1 MAEKPILAKLTSDEQ
16 ITFEQAAEV
25 DGKVGPPTFTAAP
38 AYSGSIVSGATASPR
53 LPHDYV
59 IDLSGT
65 KVAKSAKVNLDHK
78 SNQRVGHITDFANDG
93 TALSMTGALSAKT
106 AFRDEVAQSASDQ
119 YPWNVS
125 IEGALSQREF
135 IPDGKSAVVNGRNV
149 SGPLFVFR
157 KAVISELAFCSRGA
171 DEGNAVTIAASAA
184 GENHM
189 NEFEQF
195 VVSLGLDPA
204 ALNDEQRASLKAGHD
219 AKLASRL
226 TPEKKS
232 FAEAAAEVRKEQ
244 KRRDEIQTLALE
256 AMQEHRG
263 NDAEIM
269 RLAEAALES
278 KETDIRD
285 FKLELLRIGRPSAGM
300 FDSGRSRPSH
310 NDPKLVEAA
319 LAASVGIDIEKD
331 RSYGPQ
337 VAEAV
342 DRSRLRNF
350 SLQQLLM
357 ETAHANGY
365 TCRAGEKI
373 TQGNLREVL
382 QYCFPP
388 VVQTRLAGG
397 FSTASLPNILGAVAN
412 KQILMGYM
420 EEDDTWREVAE
431 IKTVS
436 NFYTQNHYRMLDS
449 LEYEEV
455 GSGGELKHGTLGEE
469 TYTTKAKTYGK
480 MLGLTREQI
489 INDDLGAFN
498 DLRTRLGR
506 GAAKKFNNVFW
517 AAFINNSSFF
527 TTALTNYIE
536 GSTTNLGLDGVG
548 LELGIKAAR
557 QMTTASADGTKRV
570 GVGFRPTK
578 LVVPPELEFI
588 AQRLYVSMNVNTGGS
603 ATATSVPDANIHV
616 NKYRPIVQN
625 RLSDSSY
632 TGYSTTAW
640 YLFGD
645 DLKPMAV
652 SFLNGQQAPTVES
665 TDADFSTLGILWR
678 GYHDFGCDK
687 SEYLSGVKSKGAS

>member
-1 MAEKPILAKLTSDEQ
+1 MPKPTLAKLTVDCDEP
-16 ITFEQAAEV
+16 IKFEQAAEV
-25 DGKVGPPTFTAAP
+25 DGKQGPPTFTAAP

-53 LPHDYV
+53 LPHDYI

-65 KVAKSAKVNLDHK
+65 KVAKNAKVNLDHK
-78 SNQRVGHITDFANDG
+78 SSQRVGHITNAVNDG

-106 AFRDEVAQSASDQ
+106 QYRDEVAQSAGDQ

-135 IPDGKSAVVNGRNV
+135 IPAGKSAVVNGRNV

-184 GENHM
+184 GEKHM
-189 NEFEQF
+189 NEFEQY
-195 VVSLGLDPA
+195 VA
-204 ALNDEQRASLKAGHD
+204 ALGFDPESLTDAQRSAFKLSFDASKAVP
-219 AKLASRL
+219 ATPARL
-226 TPEKKS
+226 S
-232 FAEAAAEVRKEQ
+232 FAEEAAKLTKEQ
-244 KRRDEIQTLALE
+244 ERQDKISKMALKAIEENPAFRDNITT
-256 AMQEHRG
+256 MTT
-263 NDAEIM
+263 
-269 RLAEAALES
+269 AALEDS
-278 KETDIRD
+278 SVDPRD
-285 FKLELLRIGRPSAGM
+285 FQLQLIQGTRFTAGSFAIHSKRPT
-300 FDSGRSRPSH
+300 
-310 NDPKLVEAA
+310 NDPRVIEAA
-319 LAASVGIDIEKD
+319 LASAVGIDIEKD

-337 VAEAV
+337 MAEAV
-342 DRSRLRNF
+342 DRSRMRNF
-350 SLQQLLM
+350 SLQQLLL
-357 ETAHANGY
+357 ETANANGY
-365 TCRAGEKI
+365 TCRPGERI
-373 TQGNLREVL
+373 HNGNIREVL

-388 VVQTRLAGG
+388 VQQARLAGTT
-397 FSTASLPNILGAVAN
+397 TAALPNILGAVAN
-412 KQILMGYM
+412 KQLLAGYM
-420 EEDDTWREVAE
+420 EEDDTWREIAE
-431 IKTVS
+431 IKNVS
-436 NFYTQNHYRMLDS
+436 NFYTQNHYRMLDD

-455 GSGGELKHGTLGEE
+455 GSGGELRHGTLGEE
-469 TYTTKAKTYGK
+469 TYTTQAKTYGK
-480 MLGLTREQI
+480 MAGLTRNQI

-498 DLRTRLGR
+498 DLRNRLGR

-517 AAFINNSSFF
+517 AAFINNSTFF
-527 TTALTNYIE
+527 TSARTNYIE

-548 LELGIKAAR
+548 LELGIKACR
-557 QMTTASADGTKRV
+557 QMTSPSADGTKRV

-578 LVVPPELEFI
+578 LLVPPELEFI

-687 SEYLSGVKSKGAS
+687 SEYLSGVKSKGAT

>member
-1 MAEKPILAKLTSDEQ
+1 MADKPILAQLTSDEP
-16 ITFEQAAEV
+16 IRFEQAAEV
-25 DGKVGPPTFTAAP
+25 DGKAGPPTFTAAP

-59 IDLSGT
+59 IDLTGT

-93 TALSMTGALSAKT
+93 TSLVMTGALSAKT
-106 AFRDEVAQSASDQ
+106 AFRDEVAQSATDQ

-135 IPDGKSAVVNGRNV
+135 IPDGKSAVVNGREV

-184 GENHM
+184 GEKHM
-189 NEFEQF
+189 NEFEQY
-195 VVSLGLDPA
+195 VVANGLDPA
-204 ALNDEQRASLKAGHD
+204 TLNDELRATLKAGHE
-219 AKLASRL
+219 AKLASCL

-232 FAEAAAEVRKEQ
+232 FAEAAAEVRREQ
-244 KRRDEIQTLALE
+244 KRRDAIQEMALNALKDNPE
-256 AMQEHRG
+256 FQESII
-263 NDAEIM
+263 N
-269 RLAEAALES
+269 LTNAALEDP
-278 KETDIRD
+278 KTDMRDYQLALIR
-285 FKLELLRIGRPSAGM
+285 IRPNAGS
-300 FDSGRSRPSH
+300 FGVGAARPNH

-342 DRSRLRNF
+342 DRSRLRSF

-388 VVQTRLAGG
+388 VVQSRLAGG

-420 EEDDTWREVAE
+420 EEDDTWREIAE
-431 IKTVS
+431 IKNVS

-469 TYTTKAKTYGK
+469 SYTTKAKTYGK

-517 AAFINNSSFF
+517 AAFINNSTFF
-527 TTALTNYIE
+527 TSALTNYIE

-557 QMTTASADGTKRV
+557 QMTSPSADGTKKV

-578 LVVPPELEFI
+578 LLVPPELEFI
-588 AQRLYVSMNVNTGGS
+588 AQRLYVSMNVNTGGAAS
-603 ATATSVPDANIHV
+603 ATSVPDANIHV

-645 DLKPMAV
+645 DMKPMAV

-687 SEYLSGVKSKGAS
+687 SEYLSGVKSKGAT